1 MQIFTQE
8 ELVQFLYNET
18 SPQKS
23 AAIKAA
29 LESDWLLRESF
40 EALVSAQ
47 TQLDKLDLSPRTEVI
62 DSLLRYAE
70 RTAEVTQH

>member
-8 ELVQFLYNET
+8 DLVQFLYNET

-29 LESDWLLRESF
+29 LESDWSLRESF

-47 TQLDKLDLSPRTEVI
+47 TQLDKLDLSPRKEVI

>member
-1 MQIFTQE
+1 MQVFSQE
-8 ELVQFLYNET
+8 DLVQYLYSET

-29 LESDWLLRESF
+29 LESDYLLRESF

-47 TQLDKLDLSPRTEVI
+47 NQLDTLQLSPRQAAI

-70 RTAEVTQH
+70 KSVAVEQP

>member
-1 MQIFTQE
+1 MQIFTPE
-8 ELVQFLYNET
+8 DLVQYLYSET

-29 LESDWLLRESF
+29 LESDWSLREQF

-47 TQLDKLDLSPRTEVI
+47 TQLDSQKYSPRQEVI
-62 DSLLRYAE
+62 DSLLLHAE
-70 RTAEVTQH
+70 RTIVEVQH